1 MKNLLL
7 ISLNYREIANIG
19 VNDTL
24 KQIQVNG
31 IFTKLT
37 IYNDI
42 IIYKSVIGT
51 YSYLNLIDST
61 HRNYVLVTVR

>member
-1 MKNLLL
+1 M
-7 ISLNYREIANIG
+7 
-19 VNDTL
+19 VDTL

-42 IIYKSVIGT
+42 IIDKSVIGE

-61 HRNYVLVTVR
+61 HRKYVLVTVR